1 MAGWLEK
8 LRNLVTAPAIGP
20 TAGLT
25 TGSAAPAGTDE
36 AIALGVLLWS
46 VAEADGRLLDA
57 EKAQIA
63 EGLSRHG
70 GVAAADLALVLT
82 AVEQAAKERIDL
94 YSFAREAADGL
105 TPAARVEI
113 VKQLYRVACA
123 DGTLEHAEVE
133 TIRLIAGLLRVPH
146 EGFIAAKLAV
156 KDELSMGRAT

>member
-1 MAGWLEK
+1 LTAASG
-8 LRNLVTAPAIGP
+8 APA
-20 TAGLT
+20 A
-25 TGSAAPAGTDE
+25 TDE

-57 EKAQIA
+57 EKTQVA
-63 EGLSRHG
+63 EGLARHG
-70 GVAAADLALVLT
+70 GVAAADLALVLA

-94 YSFAREAADGL
+94 YSFAREVADGL
-105 TPAARVEI
+105 TAAARVEI

-156 KDELSMGRAT
+156 KDELSRGRAT